1 MNIEETFA
9 AFKSIGKKFRISRYQ
24 GLEKIF
30 SIFFQL
36 IAGDEKEMVER
47 TLAEIHEEG
56 PMTGCGYFEITKS
69 SLTSMASI
77 SITYVIIL
85 MQFKSA

>member
-1 MNIEETFA
+1 
-9 AFKSIGKKFRISRYQ
+9 
-24 GLEKIF
+24 
-30 SIFFQL
+30 
-36 IAGDEKEMVER
+36 MVER

-85 MQFKSA
+85 MQFKSAQNTTCLQNKQNIEDNSILLQSECGTQIYNWFMLN